1 MLAQKRAN
9 MIKGNI
15 VKFRNIFIAFLLF
28 FITNTAVL
36 AEQASVDFSITLPEY
51 IQIQTVSNAVLI
63 ANITDRTGNLFAP
76 ITSRFRVI
84 SNSDKTK
91 TLYLKS
97 EAITENGNEESM
109 FRMGGRVYVAFTNVK
124 TKPTSQA
131 LMNCRLGSHPKES
144 PGVVAYPINSILG
157 AESEFDQSLNKYK
170 IFIENGITNIVVNIG
185 SYVLRNSFDSND
197 PKGFYQ
203 ATLSLTESE
212 I

>member
-51 IQIQTVSNAVLI
+51 IQIQTVTNAVLI

-91 TLYLKS
+91 TLYLK
-97 EAITENGNEESM
+97 
-109 FRMGGRVYVAFTNVK
+109 YDLTNVDLHENVYNLLNEYKGVTPVIVKCETTGK
-124 TKPTSQA
+124 TYKLNLFVDPASTLLQELHA
-131 LMNCRLGSHPKES
+131 FVKDEFIKLM
-144 PGVVAYPINSILG
+144 
-157 AESEFDQSLNKYK
+157 
-170 IFIENGITNIVVNIG
+170 
-185 SYVLRNSFDSND
+185 
-197 PKGFYQ
+197 
-203 ATLSLTESE
+203 
-212 I
+212 

>member
-1 MLAQKRAN
+1 MFER
-9 MIKGNI
+9 NI
-15 VKFRNIFIAFLLF
+15 VKFKNIFIAVLLF
-28 FITNTAVL
+28 FMTHTAAL
-36 AEQASVDFSITLPEY
+36 AERASVDFSITLPEY

-63 ANITDRTGNLFAP
+63 ANITDKTGNLFAP

-84 SNSDKTK
+84 SNSNSTK

-109 FRMGGRVYVAFTNVK
+109 FKMGGRVYVAFANVK
-124 TKPTSQA
+124 TKPSSQA
-131 LMNCRLGSHPKES
+131 LMNCKLGSHPKES

-157 AESEFDQSLNKYK
+157 AKSQFDQGLGKYK
-170 IFIENGITNIVVNIG
+170 IFIEAGITNIVVNID
-185 SYVLRNSFDSND
+185 SHVLRNSFDSND
-197 PKGFYQ
+197 PRGFYQ

>member
-1 MLAQKRAN
+1 M
-9 MIKGNI
+9 
-15 VKFRNIFIAFLLF
+15 KFKNIFIAVLLF
-28 FITNTAVL
+28 FMTHTAAL

-63 ANITDRTGNLFAP
+63 ANITDKTGNLFAP

-84 SNSDKTK
+84 SNSNDTK

-109 FRMGGRVYVAFTNVK
+109 FKMGGRVYVAFANVK
-124 TKPTSQA
+124 TKPSSQA
-131 LMNCRLGSHPKES
+131 LINCKLGSHPKES

-157 AESEFDQSLNKYK
+157 AKSEFDQGLGKYK
-170 IFIENGITNIVVNIG
+170 IFIESGITNIIVNID
-185 SYVLRNSFDSND
+185 SHVLRNSFDSND

>member
-1 MLAQKRAN
+1 MFER
-9 MIKGNI
+9 NI
-15 VKFRNIFIAFLLF
+15 VKFKNIFIAVLLF
-28 FITNTAVL
+28 FMTHTVAL

-51 IQIQTVSNAVLI
+51 IQIQTISNAVLI
-63 ANITDRTGNLFAP
+63 ANITDKTGNLFAP

-84 SNSDKTK
+84 SNSNDTK

-109 FRMGGRVYVAFTNVK
+109 FKMGGRVYVAFANVK
-124 TKPTSQA
+124 TKPSSQA
-131 LMNCRLGSHPKES
+131 LINCKLGSHPKES

-157 AESEFDQSLNKYK
+157 AKSEFDQGLGKYK
-170 IFIENGITNIVVNIG
+170 IFIESGITNIIVNID
-185 SYVLRNSFDSND
+185 SHVLRNSFDSND

>member
-1 MLAQKRAN
+1 MFVR
-9 MIKGNI
+9 NI
-15 VKFRNIFIAFLLF
+15 VKIKNIFIAFLLF
-28 FITNTAVL
+28 FMTHTVAL

-63 ANITDRTGNLFAP
+63 ANITDKTGNLFAP

-84 SNSDKTK
+84 SNSNSTK

-109 FRMGGRVYVAFTNVK
+109 FKMGGRVYVAFANVK
-124 TKPTSQA
+124 TKPSSQA
-131 LMNCRLGSHPKES
+131 LINCKLGSHPKES

-157 AESEFDQSLNKYK
+157 AKSEFDNSLGKYK
-170 IFIENGITNIVVNIG
+170 IFIEGGITNIVVNID
-185 SYVLRNSFDSND
+185 SHVLRNSFDSND

>member
-1 MLAQKRAN
+1 MFER
-9 MIKGNI
+9 NI
-15 VKFRNIFIAFLLF
+15 VKFKNIFIAVLLF
-28 FITNTAVL
+28 FMTHTAAL

-63 ANITDRTGNLFAP
+63 ANITDKTGNLFAP

-84 SNSDKTK
+84 SNSNSTK

-109 FRMGGRVYVAFTNVK
+109 FKMGGRVYVAFANVK
-124 TKPTSQA
+124 TKPSSQA
-131 LMNCRLGSHPKES
+131 LINCKLGSHPKES

-157 AESEFDQSLNKYK
+157 AKSEFDQGLGKYK
-170 IFIENGITNIVVNIG
+170 IFIESGITNIIVNID
-185 SYVLRNSFDSND
+185 SHVLRNSFDSND